1 MNKLLTF
8 VASLMIAAASFAS
21 TANSV
26 EFKIGVGGVSSA
38 YYGNVTETTKDSGK
52 KTSEEALA
60 AFSYMSGF
68 AEVGFDAA
76 MGLTLGLEYVPE
88 SIQIEEAQR
97 EIRGNKNPSGTSTGE
112 DAHGGL
118 QKIKAS
124 VKDMV
129 TAYVAIPVMGTGLN
143 IKAGYRQAT
152 LVTEETL
159 ATGSTYKDVDLDGT
173 TIGVFYD
180 GAIGERAFYRIE
192 GNYNAWE
199 DIAVNGSEQG
209 GTAGSFNKIDAK
221 ITGASARLAVGMA
234 F

>member
-38 YYGNVTETTKDSGK
+38 YYGNVTETKKDSGH

-68 AEVGFDAA
+68 AEVGFEEA
-76 MGLTLGLEYVPE
+76 MGLTLGLEWVPE
-88 SIQIEEAQR
+88 SINIEEAVR
-97 EIRGNKNPSGTSTGE
+97 EIKGNANQAGTSVGE
-112 DAHGGL
+112 DTHLGK

-143 IKAGYRQAT
+143 VKAGYRVAT
-152 LVTEETL
+152 LVTEESL
-159 ATGSTYKDVDLDGT
+159 ASGSSYKDVDLDGT

-192 GNYNAWE
+192 GAYNQFD
-199 DIAVNGSEQG
+199 DIALTGSEVG
-209 GTAGSFNKIDAK
+209 GTSGSFNKIDAELG
-221 ITGASARLAVGMA
+221 GAAIC
-234 F
+234 